1 MRSRRRSGRQQ
12 YITRRIQI
20 IGAAVA
26 AVLVILFL
34 CMSFYFRNHFYFHTQ
49 INGLKVGG
57 MTAEKAE
64 EKIAKEV
71 GDYLLTIFDRN
82 GNKYHIMG
90 RDIDGVYVPDGSLK
104 KALKKPN
111 RGAWIP
117 SVFKKNQIDV
127 ETPMTYDKSKL
138 EAAVAALSCF
148 KEENIVPPVSAKI
161 ERRGDSFVIVPEEPG
176 TQLIREKVIELVG
189 QAVTAGE
196 GTLTLPDDAY
206 VAPEAVS
213 DSPAVV
219 KAMAAIENCLK
230 AGIVYKIADYDEK
243 LTKKEILPMIEIGED
258 FSVTLNEKKVTDYVQ
273 KLASKYNTYG
283 DERQFKTSS
292 GDTVTIG
299 GGDYGWVINKP
310 KEAEQLIADVLS
322 GQTVTREPMYSQR
335 AKVEGFDDIGTTY
348 VEIDYTKQH
357 MWYYEEGQLV
367 LESDIVTGNI
377 SKGNGSPD
385 GIFKIVYKQSPAVLK
400 GEDYESNVTYFLPFA
415 YNVGFH
421 DASWRTNFGGTYYK
435 TGGSH
440 GCVNMPGNAA
450 KELYSKI
457 QVDTPVVAYYREKV
471 ELTAENCRIANAY
484 SYVKPTV
491 QPDR

>member
-1 MRSRRRSGRQQ
+1 MRSRRRSRRQQ
-12 YITRRIQI
+12 YMARRILI
-20 IGAAVA
+20 IAAAVV
-26 AVLVILFL
+26 AVLMILYL
-34 CMSFYFRNHFYFHTQ
+34 CMCFYFKEHFYFHTE

-57 MTAEKAE
+57 MTAEKADE
-64 EKIAKEV
+64 RIAEEV
-71 GDYLLTIFDRN
+71 GDYLLTIYDRD

-90 RDIDGVYVPDGSLK
+90 RDIDGEYVPDGSLK
-104 KALKKPN
+104 EALKKQN
-111 RGAWIP
+111 MFAWIP
-117 SVFKKNQIDV
+117 SVFKKNKIDV
-127 ETPMTYDKSKL
+127 ETPLTCDESKL
-138 EAAVAALSCF
+138 AAAVAALSCF
-148 KEENIVPPVSAKI
+148 DQENIVLPVSARI
-161 ERRGDSFVIVPEEPG
+161 ERKDDSYEIVPEEPG
-176 TQLIREKVIELVG
+176 TQLILEKVTELVG

-196 GTLTLPDDAY
+196 GTLTLPDEAY
-206 VAPEAVS
+206 VAPEVVS
-213 DSPAVV
+213 DSPVIV
-219 KAMAAIENCLK
+219 EAMATIKNCLN
-230 AGIVYKIADYDEK
+230 AGIIYTIADNDEK
-243 LTKKEILPMIEIGED
+243 LTKDTILEMIQVGED
-258 FSVTLNEKKVTDYVQ
+258 LSVTLNEKKVTDYVQ

-310 KEAEQLIADVLS
+310 KEAEQLIADVMS
-322 GQTVTREPMYSQR
+322 GQVVTREPIYSQR

-357 MWYYEEGQLV
+357 MWYYEDGQLV
-367 LESDIVTGNI
+367 LESDIVSGNI

-400 GEDYESNVTYFLPFA
+400 GEDYESNVTYFMPFA

-421 DASWRTNFGGTYYK
+421 DASWRTNFGGEYYK

-440 GCVNMPGNAA
+440 GCINMPGSAA
-450 KELYSKI
+450 KELYGRI

-484 SYVKPTV
+484 SYVKPETE
-491 QPDR
+491 